1 MIISVTMWLW
11 VMLLIY
17 AIQLR
22 FLCLWI
28 FKLACVSF
36 IIGFGSVHTLSFT
49 AMGKPN
55 TRLITSLLK
64 VKISFFMI
72 A

>member
-36 IIGFGSVHTLSFT
+36 IIGFGSVHTKFYSNGQAKYKVNHFSFE
-49 AMGKPN
+49 
-55 TRLITSLLK
+55 S
-64 VKISFFMI
+64 
-72 A
+72 